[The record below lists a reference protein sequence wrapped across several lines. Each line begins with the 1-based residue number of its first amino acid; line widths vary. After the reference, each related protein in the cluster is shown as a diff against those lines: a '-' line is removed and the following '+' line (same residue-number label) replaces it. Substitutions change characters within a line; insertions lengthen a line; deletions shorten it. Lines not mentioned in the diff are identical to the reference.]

1 MDNIQVVKLMF
12 DFMQGPVWPNYIEET
27 TFEKITGVKVVDED
41 AQIRDLNEKACNL
54 YSSYYEFDSH
64 DQACWFNEKQQ
75 YADRFIM
82 LDLLEKIVSR
92 LEEINDGSYVV
103 EPIALE
109 EYRSL
114 CQNEI

>member
-1 MDNIQVVKLMF
+1 MDNNQVVKLMF
-12 DFMQGPVWPNYIEET
+12 DFMQGPIWPNYIDGV

-41 AQIRDLNEKACNL
+41 AQIKVLNEKACDM

-64 DQACWFNEKQQ
+64 VQACWFNEEQQ

-82 LDLLEKIVSR
+82 LDLLEKIASR
-92 LEEINDGSYVV
+92 LDEINDGSYVV

-109 EYRSL
+109 EYRNL
-114 CQNEI
+114 CKK